1 MILLGKEQNIELY
14 TRYFHFCLKL
24 FIHNVRLKGQTPN
37 CKLWL
42 SLGGRSQSFFLLA
55 F

>member
-1 MILLGKEQNIELY
+1 MILLDEEQNIELHR
-14 TRYFHFCLKL
+14 RYFHFCLEL
-24 FIHNVRLKGQTPN
+24 FIHNIRLKGHTPN